1 MYIYVH
7 TTYAGIAL
15 PQVLQYLREFDVP
28 AMQSC
33 KTTALWYRFLT
44 EPKAKGAN
52 PNQKPVLLW

>member
-1 MYIYVH
+1 MCIYVYIMYIYVH

-33 KTTALWYRFLT
+33 KQLPCGT
-44 EPKAKGAN
+44 GS
-52 PNQKPVLLW
+52 